1 MSGSLMTGM
10 TGSFSLPASVP
21 RFERLLVVRL
31 SAMGDIIHTLPAAAA
46 LRRAFPHATL
56 GWLIEE
62 RWAELLCTLRHPRAG
77 RRSPQRPLVDC
88 VHSVNTAEWRRAP
101 FSFNTWQQMAAGLS
115 QLRGIQY
122 DAAIDFQGAV
132 RSALLARWSGAPIVY
147 GSAQPRENVASMFY
161 TRQILLK
168 VQGTHVVEQALALAG
183 AVVSSAVVSSEIA
196 GAIVSSEIAASAI
209 IPPTAQA
216 RVEFPMDGDA
226 ESKIAAITAD
236 VNDFA
241 ILNPGAGWGA
251 KRWPVERYGQV
262 AKELAKDGLG
272 SLINYGPGEEELAV
286 AVEAAGAG
294 AARKISCSIS
304 ELIALTRRARL
315 FIGGDTGPM
324 HLAAA
329 LKIPVVAI
337 FGPTDPARN
346 GPFGTRSTV
355 LRSASS
361 LTDHARR
368 PEPEQGLLEITVGEV
383 VAATRKLLQ
392 GYLAEPYPAEPYPYP
407 PEPRE

>member
-1 MSGSLMTGM
+1 MTARAVTRMGGSLM
-10 TGSFSLPASVP
+10 TGSFSLPASAP
-21 RFERLLVVRL
+21 RFESLLVVRL
-31 SAMGDIIHTLPAAAA
+31 SAMGDIIHTLPAAVA
-46 LRRAFPHATL
+46 LRQAFPHATL

-77 RRSPQRPLVDC
+77 RRSPQRPLVDRI
-88 VHSVNTAEWRRAP
+88 HAVNTAEWRHAP
-101 FSFNTWQQMAAGLS
+101 FSFNTWQQMATGLS

-147 GSAQPRENVASMFY
+147 GSAQPRENAASMFY
-161 TRQILLK
+161 TRKVLL
-168 VQGTHVVEQALALAG
+168 QTRGTHVVEQALALAG
-183 AVVSSAVVSSEIA
+183 AVVSSA
-196 GAIVSSEIAASAI
+196 I
-209 IPPTAQA
+209 IPTPTAEA
-216 RVEFPMDGDA
+216 RVELPVDRDA
-226 ESKIAAITAD
+226 ENKIAGFTAGG
-236 VNDFA
+236 NDFA

-251 KRWPVERYGQV
+251 KRWPVERYGLV
-262 AKELAKDGLG
+262 AKELAKDGLC

-337 FGPTDPARN
+337 FGPTNPARN
-346 GPFGTRSTV
+346 GPFGTRSIV

-361 LTDHARR
+361 MTDHTRR

-392 GYLAEPYPAEPYPYP
+392 G
-407 PEPRE
+407 